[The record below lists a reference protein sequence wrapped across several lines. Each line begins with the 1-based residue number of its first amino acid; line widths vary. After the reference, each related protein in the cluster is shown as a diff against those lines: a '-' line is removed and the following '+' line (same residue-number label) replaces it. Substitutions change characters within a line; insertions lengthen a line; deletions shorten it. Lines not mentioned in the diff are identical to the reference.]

1 MIKRRVGIEIT
12 DQCIRMAVFNDDKQ
26 NPTLLQHTERAVD
39 ADSKIGELLLEMLGS
54 RPGIADR
61 TCSTLTSAGFVRQLS
76 FPFRDARKIAA
87 AARME
92 LTAQLPSDI
101 SDHVIATSAPQDSEG
116 DAIVTAAT
124 ATEEQITAA
133 LEPFEGNQFPLHVLG
148 LSPFTEAC
156 GIKDWFDTGILIQ
169 LHQNQLLISLIQQG
183 DVVSFET
190 CGQVSSAE
198 CDDAPSL
205 ASRIHRKVAMM
216 CRSARVNNQP
226 LCLIGDNVTAEL
238 SKALNERDYQLVELP
253 IHANSQKI
261 DPAFLPVC
269 ARALAANQP
278 TINFRTG
285 PFTLKSEWAAMKK
298 HLYSGAALLGAALII
313 MSATAIR
320 TYQHKTDIAEG
331 YRKQMTQIFRQ
342 TLPNTRAI
350 VNIPMQLQSALQQL
364 QTTGALMGVDKST
377 SALSVLREFS
387 AHTPTDLKVDIKNFN
402 MEEYSLVVDGET
414 NSFDSIN
421 RLTSELQRSAIFTK
435 VDIADAKTSIDG
447 KSVNFRLQI
456 NIGLQGGQS

>member
-12 DQCIRMAVFNDDKQ
+12 EQCIRMAIFNDDKQ
-26 NPTLLQHTERAVD
+26 NPTLLKHAER
-39 ADSKIGELLLEMLGS
+39 ELDDTSSIASLLIEMLGS
-54 RPGIADR
+54 RPGIGDR
-61 TCSTLTSAGFVRQLS
+61 TCSTLTSAGFVRQLN
-76 FPFRDARKIAA
+76 FPFRDARKITA

-101 SDHVIATSAPQDSEG
+101 SDHIIATSAPQQADG

-124 ATEEQITAA
+124 ATQDQITAI
-133 LEPFEGNQFPLHVLG
+133 LEPFETAQFPLHVLG

-156 GIKDWFDTGILIQ
+156 GIKEWFATGILIQ
-169 LHQNQLLISLIQQG
+169 LHQQQLLISLLQQG
-183 DVVSFET
+183 EVVSFES
-190 CGQVSSAE
+190 CGQVSDSE
-198 CDDAPSL
+198 CNDAPGL
-205 ASRIHRKVAMM
+205 ASRIHREIAML
-216 CRSARVNNQP
+216 CRSARVETQP

-238 SKALNERDYQLVELP
+238 SKALKERDHQLVELP
-253 IHANSQKI
+253 ITANSQSI
-261 DPAFLPVC
+261 DSAFLPVC
-269 ARALAANQP
+269 ARALAANQA

-298 HLYSGAALLGAALII
+298 HLYAGAALLGAAVII
-313 MSATAIR
+313 MGATAIR
-320 TYQHKTDIAEG
+320 TYQHKNEVAKS

-364 QTTGALMGVDKST
+364 QTTSAVMGIDKST

-387 AHTPTDLKVDIKNFN
+387 TYTPTDLKVDIKNFN
-402 MEEYSLVVDGET
+402 LEEYTLVVDGET

-421 RLTSELQRSAIFTK
+421 RLTSELQKSAIFTK

-447 KSVNFRLQI
+447 QSVNFRLQV

>member
-1 MIKRRVGIEIT
+1 MIKRRVGIEIG
-12 DQCIRMAVFNDDKQ
+12 DHCIRMAIFNDDKQ
-26 NPTLLQHTERAVD
+26 NPTLLKHTERALD
-39 ADSKIGELLLEMLGS
+39 DNCDIGSLLVEMLGS
-54 RPGIADR
+54 QPGMGDR

-76 FPFRDARKIAA
+76 FPFRDTRKIAA

-101 SDHVIATSAPQDSEG
+101 SDHIIATSAPQQTEG

-124 ATEEQITAA
+124 ATQEQIATT
-133 LEPFEGNQFPLHVLG
+133 LEPFEASQFPLHVLG

-156 GIKDWFDTGILIQ
+156 GIKQWFASGILIQ
-169 LHQNQLLISLIQQG
+169 HHQQQLLISLLAQG
-183 DVVSFET
+183 EVVSYEN
-190 CGQVSSAE
+190 CGRMSDTE
-198 CDDAPSL
+198 CSDAPTL
-205 ASRIHRKVAMM
+205 ARRIHREVSML
-216 CRSARVNNQP
+216 CRSARVEIQP
-226 LCLIGDNVTAEL
+226 LCLIGEHISAEL
-238 SKALNERDYQLVELP
+238 NQQLKEHNYELVELP
-253 IHANSQKI
+253 ISTNGQNI

-269 ARALAANQP
+269 ARALAANHP

-298 HLYSGAALLGAALII
+298 HLYTGAALLAATAII
-313 MSATAIR
+313 ISATAIR
-320 TYQHKTDIAEG
+320 SYQHKNDMAEN

-350 VNIPMQLQSALQQL
+350 VNIPMQLQSAVQQL
-364 QTTGALMGVDKST
+364 QTTSALMGIDKST

-387 AHTPTDLKVDIKNFN
+387 THTPNELKVDIKNFN
-402 MEEYSLVVDGET
+402 LDEYTLVVDGET

-421 RLTSELQRSAIFTK
+421 RLTSALQKSTIFTQ

-447 KSVNFRLQI
+447 QTVNFRLQI